1 MVLLSG
7 CASLSTEAKRIPVDM
22 VTCSRSTASAFHRH
36 SPRVVPQPLPA
47 GSHINWHTVGRD
59 LLEAQLQGS
68 SSTSAARVPGLCQ
81 RACLSS
87 YMFQASAREH
97 AFRATCSGP
106 LLGSMPFELH
116 VAGLCQGARLLSYMF
131 QATAREH
138 AFQATCRRPLPGST
152 PFELHVPG
160 LCQRACL
167 SDCSP
172 RQPVAALSDGPCGT
186 GMSEELHSFKRSL
199 GVTRAGLHSQECH
212 YQFSS

>member
-1 MVLLSG
+1 MCGCTRLHATAFRARVASRQCDGGKTMCGRSKETLFLRRPIISQSDAAWRRPEIGSSPPLPLPVVRGQPSSLGNEVGLVSILTPSFSCTFGYTFPLFLSRCQTTMVLLSG

-87 YMFQASAREH
+87 YMFQASAKEH
-97 AFRATCSGP
+97 AFR
-106 LLGSMPFELH
+106 
-116 VAGLCQGARLLSYMF
+116 
-131 QATAREH
+131 TA
-138 AFQATCRRPLPGST
+138 
-152 PFELHVPG
+152 VP
-160 LCQRACL
+160 A
-167 SDCSP
+167 SP
-172 RQPVAALSDGPCGT
+172 WLR
-186 GMSEELHSFKRSL
+186 
-199 GVTRAGLHSQECH
+199 
-212 YQFSS
+212 

>member
-1 MVLLSG
+1 MSILTPSFSCTFGYTFPLFLSRCQTTMVLLSG

-59 LLEAQLQGS
+59 LLEAQLQGYVFHE
-68 SSTSAARVPGLCQ
+68 RGP
-81 RACLSS
+81 
-87 YMFQASAREH
+87 
-97 AFRATCSGP
+97 CS
-106 LLGSMPFELH
+106 
-116 VAGLCQGARLLSYMF
+116 
-131 QATAREH
+131 
-138 AFQATCRRPLPGST
+138 RPLPESM

-167 SDCSP
+167 SGCSP